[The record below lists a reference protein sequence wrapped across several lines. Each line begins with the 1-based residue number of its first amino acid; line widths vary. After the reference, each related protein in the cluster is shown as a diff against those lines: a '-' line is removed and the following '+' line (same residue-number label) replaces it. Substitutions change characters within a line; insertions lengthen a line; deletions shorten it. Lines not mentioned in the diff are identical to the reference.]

1 MKLNTKNLKEI
12 LRINMTVNVRHWKA
26 TTGRNNPV
34 EVEEEIKP
42 VSKKRDSKG
51 RYIKKK
57 KPESLEEALTEN

>member
-1 MKLNTKNLKEI
+1 
-12 LRINMTVNVRHWKA
+12 MTVNVRHWKA

-57 KPESLEEALTEN
+57 EPESLEEALTEN

>member
-1 MKLNTKNLKEI
+1 
-12 LRINMTVNVRHWKA
+12 MTVNVRHWKA

-42 VSKKRDSKG
+42 VSKKRDNKG

-57 KPESLEEALTEN
+57 EPESLEEALTENQQPRPFIPFGTHDS